1 MAKGKRAV
9 ALFEV
14 IHSDKRFKKAPEA
27 VPQPSPEESRQMA
40 LQAVDLLRKR
50 RSDPE
55 TWKFPKVK
63 VGSAFAGAIASVFTG
78 VKSGWAWGSNQ
89 CIGLARVA
97 RLAIGKANGLIPG
110 AAIAAIF
117 ITLMLLARH
126 FVHPSPPTPNLAQ
139 ALRNGPAHPNVLNV
153 GADSSASTPDAS
165 AEIELDERQASDHQ
179 PADQA
184 AVSNLAQPGQ
194 RIVNMNY
201 VLMQSYFEE
210 KTAEEARDYLVK
222 NGVPCTIERGVKGWR
237 PDFYQVIGLQ
247 GFVRASSAECRAY
260 MHNVENLGETFSP
273 KSKYKRFQPEA
284 IKW

>member
-14 IHSDKRFKKAPEA
+14 IQSDKRFKKAPEA
-27 VPQPSPEESRQMA
+27 ASQPPPVESRQMA
-40 LQAVDLLRKR
+40 LQAVDLCRKR

-63 VGSAFAGAIASVFTG
+63 VGNAFASVAAGA
-78 VKSGWAWGSNQ
+78 KSGWSWGRNQ
-89 CIGLARVA
+89 CAGLAGVA
-97 RLAIGKANGLIPG
+97 RLVIGKANGLIPG

-117 ITLMLLARH
+117 IALMLLARH
-126 FVHPSPPTPNLAQ
+126 FVHPAAPTPSLDQ
-139 ALRNGPAHPNVLNV
+139 ALRNGPAHPNVLAV
-153 GADSSASTPDAS
+153 GAGSGASSPESS
-165 AEIELDERQASDHQ
+165 SEIELDERQASDHQ
-179 PADQA
+179 PADQS
-184 AVSNLAQPGQ
+184 AVSNLALPGQ

-210 KTAEEARDYLVK
+210 KTAEEARDHLVK
-222 NGVPCTIERGVKGWR
+222 SGVPCTIERGVKGWK

-247 GFVRASSAECRAY
+247 GFVRVSSPECRAY
-260 MHNVENLGETFSP
+260 MHSIEELGETFSP
-273 KSKYKRFQPEA
+273 KSKYKRCQPEA